1 MPYHGKTHRLRNGL
15 LGLSMLA
22 LSPFMAHAQSWQ
34 QVESE
39 AKGQTVWFNAWG
51 GDEAVNHYLDW
62 VSAEVKRDYAIN
74 LRIVHIADAA
84 DTVKRIQTEAQA
96 GRKTNG
102 SVDLLWVNGENFRAL
117 KEANLLR
124 TGWAEQ
130 LPNWRYVDVSKP
142 VQEDFSVPVE
152 GAESPWGSAQLTFI
166 ARQQQTPQPPDSA
179 QTLLEFAKA
188 HPGTVTY
195 PRPPDFTGTALLE
208 QLLIDLTAQPDAL
221 KQQPD
226 AKTFAT
232 VTAPLWAYL
241 DKLHPYLWRNGKDF
255 PPSPARMDTML
266 SNGTLRLSLT
276 FNPMHAKQ
284 KVAKGEL
291 PKDSYSFGFL
301 SGMLGNV
308 HFVTIPANASASA
321 GAQVVANF
329 LLSPEAQLRKAD
341 PAIWGD
347 PSVLDPQKL
356 SGAQQKTLQSLI
368 LENTPKVL
376 AEPHAAWVNALEQE
390 WLRRYGT
397 H

>member
-1 MPYHGKTHRLRNGL
+1 MRYHGETRRRLRYGL
-15 LGLSMLA
+15 LGL
-22 LSPFMAHAQSWQ
+22 LSLCSLTAGAADWTQIEQ
-34 QVESE
+34 E

-62 VSAEVKRDYAIN
+62 VSGEVKRDYAID

-84 DTVKRIQTEAQA
+84 DTVKRIQTEARA

-102 SVDLLWVNGENFRAL
+102 SVDLLWVNGENFRTL
-117 KEANLLR
+117 KEANLLH

-130 LPNWRYVDVSKP
+130 LPNWHYVDVSKP
-142 VQEDFSVPVE
+142 VREDFSVPVE

-166 ARQQQTPQPPDSA
+166 AHQQQTPQPPRSA
-179 QTLLEFAKA
+179 QALLEFAKA

-208 QLLIDLTAQPDAL
+208 QLLIDLTGQPEAL
-221 KQQPD
+221 KQPPEE
-226 AKTFAT
+226 KTFAA

-241 DKLHPYLWRNGKDF
+241 DQLHPLLWRNGKDF

-266 SNGTLRLSLT
+266 ANGTLRLSLT

-284 KVAKGEL
+284 KVAKGQL
-291 PKDSYSFGFL
+291 PKDSYSFGF
-301 SGMLGNV
+301 SNGMLGNV

-329 LLSPEAQLRKAD
+329 LLSPAAQLRKAD
-341 PAIWGD
+341 PAVWGD
-347 PSVLDPQKL
+347 PSVLDPAKL
-356 SGAQQKTLQSLI
+356 DAGQQKTLQGLMP
-368 LENTPKVL
+368 ENTPPVL

>member
-1 MPYHGKTHRLRNGL
+1 MRYHGETRRRLRYGL
-15 LGLSMLA
+15 LGL
-22 LSPFMAHAQSWQ
+22 LSLCSLTAGAADWPQIEQ
-34 QVESE
+34 E

-62 VSAEVKRDYAIN
+62 VSGEVKRDYAID
-74 LRIVHIADAA
+74 LRIVHIVDAA
-84 DTVKRIQTEAQA
+84 DTVKRIQTESRA

-102 SVDLLWVNGENFRAL
+102 SVDLLWVNGENFRTL

-130 LPNWRYVDVSKP
+130 LPNWRYVDVTKP
-142 VQEDFSVPVE
+142 VREDFSVPVE

-166 ARQQQTPQPPDSA
+166 ARQQQTPQPPRSA
-179 QTLLEFAKA
+179 QALLEFAKA
-188 HPGTVTY
+188 HRGTVTY

-208 QLLIDLTAQPDAL
+208 QLLINLTDQPDAL
-221 KQQPD
+221 KQPPEE
-226 AKTFAT
+226 KTFAA

-241 DKLHPYLWRNGKDF
+241 DQLHPLLWRNGKDF

-266 SNGTLRLSLT
+266 ANGTLRLSLT

-284 KVAKGEL
+284 KVAKGQL
-291 PKDSYSFGFL
+291 PKDSYSFGF
-301 SGMLGNV
+301 SNGMLGNV

-329 LLSPEAQLRKAD
+329 LLSPAAQLRKAD
-341 PAIWGD
+341 PAVWGD
-347 PSVLDPQKL
+347 PSVLDPAKL
-356 SGAQQKTLQSLI
+356 DAGQQKTLQSLMP
-368 LENTPKVL
+368 ENTPPVL

>member
-1 MPYHGKTHRLRNGL
+1 MRYHGKTRRRLRYGL
-15 LGLSMLA
+15 LGL
-22 LSPFMAHAQSWQ
+22 LSLCSLTAGAADWPQIEQ
-34 QVESE
+34 E

-51 GDEAVNHYLDW
+51 GDEAVNRYLDW
-62 VSAEVKRDYAIN
+62 VSGEVKRDYAID

-84 DTVKRIQTEAQA
+84 DTVKRIQTESRA

-102 SVDLLWVNGENFRAL
+102 SVDLLWVNGENFRTL

-130 LPNWRYVDVSKP
+130 LPNWRYVDVTKP
-142 VQEDFSVPVE
+142 VREDFSVPVE

-166 ARQQQTPQPPDSA
+166 ARQQQTPQPPRSA
-179 QTLLEFAKA
+179 QALLEFAKA

-208 QLLIDLTAQPDAL
+208 QLLINLTTQPDAL
-221 KQQPD
+221 KQPPEEN
-226 AKTFAT
+226 TFAA
-232 VTAPLWAYL
+232 VTAPLWTYL
-241 DKLHPYLWRNGKDF
+241 DQLHPLLWRNGKDF

-266 SNGTLRLSLT
+266 ANGTLRLSLT

-284 KVAKGEL
+284 KVAKGQL
-291 PKDSYSFGFL
+291 PKDSYSFGF
-301 SGMLGNV
+301 SNGMLGNV

-329 LLSPEAQLRKAD
+329 LLSPAAQLRKAD
-341 PAIWGD
+341 PAVWGD
-347 PSVLDPQKL
+347 PSVLDPAKL
-356 SGAQQKTLQSLI
+356 DAGQQKTLQGLMP
-368 LENTPKVL
+368 ENTPPVL

>member
-1 MPYHGKTHRLRNGL
+1 MRYHGETRRRLRYGL
-15 LGLSMLA
+15 LGL
-22 LSPFMAHAQSWQ
+22 LSLCSLTAGAADWPQIEQ
-34 QVESE
+34 E

-62 VSAEVKRDYAIN
+62 VSGEVKRDYAID

-84 DTVKRIQTEAQA
+84 DTVKRIQTESRA

-102 SVDLLWVNGENFRAL
+102 SVDLLWVNGENFRTL

-124 TGWAEQ
+124 TGWTEQ
-130 LPNWRYVDVSKP
+130 LPNWRYVDVTKP
-142 VQEDFSVPVE
+142 VREDFSVPVE

-166 ARQQQTPQPPDSA
+166 ARQQQTPQPPRSA
-179 QTLLEFAKA
+179 QALLEFAKA

-208 QLLIDLTAQPDAL
+208 QLLINLTGQPDAL
-221 KQQPD
+221 KQPPEE
-226 AKTFAT
+226 KTFAA

-241 DKLHPYLWRNGKDF
+241 DQLHPLLWRNGKDF

-266 SNGTLRLSLT
+266 AKGTLRLSLT

-284 KVAKGEL
+284 KVAKGQL
-291 PKDSYSFGFL
+291 PKDSYSFGF
-301 SGMLGNV
+301 SNGMLGNV
-308 HFVTIPANASASA
+308 HFVTIPSNASASA

-329 LLSPEAQLRKAD
+329 LLSPAAQLRKAD
-341 PAIWGD
+341 PAVWGD
-347 PSVLDPQKL
+347 PSVLDPAKL
-356 SGAQQKTLQSLI
+356 DAGQQKTLQSLMP
-368 LENTPKVL
+368 ENTPPVL